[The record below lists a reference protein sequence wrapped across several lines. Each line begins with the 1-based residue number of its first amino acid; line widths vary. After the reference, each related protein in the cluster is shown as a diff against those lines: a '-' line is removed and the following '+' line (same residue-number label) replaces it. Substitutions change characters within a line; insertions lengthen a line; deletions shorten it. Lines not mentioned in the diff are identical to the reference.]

1 MIGEIRESRE
11 LTFALKSAGGPP
23 VYLLCLSEVLGL
35 YYLYTPHIDGYIQYA
50 TPPLSLLF
58 LYIQYTYSVHIVFL

>member
-1 MIGEIRESRE
+1 M
-11 LTFALKSAGGPP
+11 
-23 VYLLCLSEVLGL
+23 YLLCLSEVLGL

-58 LYIQYTYSVHIVFL
+58 SLLFLYIYSVHIVFL